1 MKIGRPRARAITLMD
16 GFYIEIS
23 NKDESKG
30 LKIRSESK
38 AAMENAARQY
48 AKYKQVTILGEYKNG
63 VRLVCKVLHMPYS
76 VLFVSRCTSSKCA
89 PRNDVAIFGSRL

>member
-16 GFYIEIS
+16 GFYIEVS
-23 NKDESKG
+23 NKDEGKG

-38 AAMENAARQY
+38 AAMENAAKQY

-63 VRLVCKVLHMPYS
+63 VRLTEE
-76 VLFVSRCTSSKCA
+76 TSS
-89 PRNDVAIFGSRL
+89 